1 MSAENSTG
9 LPVSGQITLETAED
23 TEAFGRRL
31 AAGLVAGDLVV
42 LGRTTPLTP
51 AQSAEI
57 GRILHPP
64 SGSHPWPAD
73 IAAGHFGGE
82 PVPITRAEPVV
93 VAEVSADPAEQAG
106 RRRHALRLLRIR
118 HDS

>member
-42 LGRTTPLTP
+42 LDGPTRGRQDRVD
-51 AQSAEI
+51 A
-57 GRILHPP
+57 RN
-64 SGSHPWPAD
+64 
-73 IAAGHFGGE
+73 
-82 PVPITRAEPVV
+82 
-93 VAEVSADPAEQAG
+93 
-106 RRRHALRLLRIR
+106 RRRARGAGPGDVPDVR
-118 HDS
+118 HRS